1 MQTDTTP
8 QEETFDPESWD
19 RFRALA
25 HRMLDDTLDGL
36 ATLRDGPPWRP
47 LPDGVRRALDA
58 PVPREGA
65 GEEAAYEEFVRH
77 VLPYSNGNR
86 HPRFWGWV
94 QGNGTPLGMMA
105 DMLAAAMNPH
115 MAGFTQAP
123 ALVET
128 QVICWLAELLG
139 FPRDAGGVLVTGG
152 TMANVLGLAVA
163 RHAKAGWDVRAEGL
177 QGDRPPLTVYGSAE
191 MHGWLG
197 KGVELLGMGNRAFR
211 RVPVDAEFRI
221 DADALAR
228 AVAEDR
234 AAGFRPV
241 CVVGTAGTVNTG
253 ASDDLRALAE
263 FCRRE
268 GLWFHVDGAFG
279 ALAYLSDAL
288 RPAVAGL
295 EEADSVG
302 FDLHKWGYLPFECAC
317 VLVRDPALHRAAFA
331 MTASYLAGAE
341 RGVIADG
348 IPFAERGVDLTRG
361 FKALKVWMS
370 LKAYGADKLARM
382 IEQNVRQAR
391 YLAARGGGAPGAGAA
406 RPGAAQRG
414 LLPLRARGRPG
425 RRAGPR
431 QRRGAAAPA
440 GAGDRR
446 PLQHR
451 ARRPLRHPRRQ
462 RQPPQPPGGLRRAGG
477 GRGVARRRGAGGGA
491 GGPSVTPF
499 RALGSRS
506 GCHATMPWS
515 VCPENSCDHV
525 FRINPVNPAMAS
537 VVSIHP
543 ATFCNHR

>member
-8 QEETFDPESWD
+8 PEETFDPESWD
-19 RFRALA
+19 HFRALA

-47 LPDGVRRALDA
+47 LPDRVRRALDA

-65 GEEAAYEEFVRH
+65 GEEAAYEEFVRD

-123 ALVET
+123 ALVEA
-128 QVICWLAELLG
+128 QVIRWLAELLG
-139 FPRDAGGVLVTGG
+139 FPPDAGGVLVTGG
-152 TMANVLGLAVA
+152 TMANILGLAVA

-177 QGDRPPLTVYGSAE
+177 QGERPRLTVYGSAE

-221 DADALAR
+221 DPDALAR

-234 AAGFRPV
+234 AAGHRPI

-279 ALAYLSDAL
+279 ALAYLSDEL

-317 VLVRDPALHRAAFA
+317 VLVRDPELHRAAFA

-370 LKAYGADKLARM
+370 LKAYGADKLARLV
-382 IEQNVRQAR
+382 EQNVRQAR
-391 YLAARGGGAPGAGAA
+391 YLAARIEAHPELELLAPVPLNVVCFRYAPAGVPDAVLDRVNAEVLLRLQERGIAVPSSTVLGGRFAIRAANVNHRSRREDFDALVEGVASLGAEVLAEE
-406 RPGAAQRG
+406 
-414 LLPLRARGRPG
+414 RA
-425 RRAGPR
+425 
-431 QRRGAAAPA
+431 GAAAP
-440 GAGDRR
+440 
-446 PLQHR
+446 
-451 ARRPLRHPRRQ
+451 
-462 RQPPQPPGGLRRAGG
+462 
-477 GRGVARRRGAGGGA
+477 
-491 GGPSVTPF
+491 
-499 RALGSRS
+499 
-506 GCHATMPWS
+506 
-515 VCPENSCDHV
+515 
-525 FRINPVNPAMAS
+525 
-537 VVSIHP
+537 
-543 ATFCNHR
+543 